1 MTRSEIEF
9 DASDNKAVKVYVCG
23 LTVYDR
29 AHVGHAKSII
39 FFDVLRR
46 VLKAKGFDVTFVQNF
61 TDVDDKIIDRAA
73 SLGIKPEELA
83 EKYIDEYF
91 RDFDQ
96 INVQRGDVM
105 PRATE
110 NIQEI
115 ITMIDGLMK
124 KGYAYVVRSGVYLDV
139 TKVKDYGKLS
149 RIKVEELKKGARVE
163 PDPYKR
169 NPLDFALWKFYDSPP
184 NWDSPWGKGR
194 PGWHIECSAMI
205 HRYLQE
211 PIDIHGGG
219 EDLLFPHHEN
229 EIAQSESLFEKPLA
243 RVWMHVGMVKLE
255 GVKMS
260 KSLGNIV
267 SVRDFIDRYGPNL
280 LRYFVLSTHYRK
292 QLEYNEQMLEKAIEN
307 WRLIELA
314 SAVVKNYPSIGSEED
329 NKQAGKS
336 LASFDQHISSD
347 MNTALALSDMLRIS
361 RLVNSAFTRGD
372 FGDSKE
378 TPLSSSFSYAFNTLG
393 FRRTELLDDEVA
405 LLIKE
410 RADLREKGRF
420 KEADEIRKRLNKMKV
435 VVIDHKKGT
444 LWYKSEVIS

>member
-1 MTRSEIEF
+1 M
-9 DASDNKAVKVYVCG
+9 
-23 LTVYDR
+23 
-29 AHVGHAKSII
+29 
-39 FFDVLRR
+39 LRR
-46 VLKAKGFDVTFVQNF
+46 VLKAKGFDVNFVQNF
-61 TDVDDKIIDRAA
+61 TDVDDKIIDKAA
-73 SLGIKPEELA
+73 RLRISSEELA
-83 EKYIDEYF
+83 KMYIDEYY

-96 INVQRGDVM
+96 LNVLRGDVM

-110 NIQEI
+110 NIQE
-115 ITMIDGLMK
+115 MIAMIEGLMK

-149 RIKVEELKKGARVE
+149 RIKVEELKRGARVE

-169 NPLDFALWKFYDSPP
+169 NQLDFALWKFYDSLPH
-184 NWDSPWGKGR
+184 WDSPWGKGR

-260 KSLGNIV
+260 KSLGNII

-292 QLEYNEQMLEKAIEN
+292 QLEYNEQMLEKAAEN
-307 WRLIELA
+307 WRLVELA
-314 SAVVKNYPSIGSEED
+314 AAVVKNYPSIGSEED
-329 NKQAGKS
+329 NKQAEKS
-336 LASFDQHISSD
+336 LVSFDQHISSD
-347 MNTALALSDMLRIS
+347 MNTALALSDMVRVS
-361 RLVNSAFTRGD
+361 KLVNSAFTRGE
-372 FGDSKE
+372 FGDGKE
-378 TPLSSSFSYAFNTLG
+378 TALSSTFSIIFSTLG
-393 FRRTELLDDEVA
+393 FKKAELVEKEVA
-405 LLIKE
+405 QLIRE
-410 RADLREKGRF
+410 REELREKGRF
-420 KEADEIRKRLNKMKV
+420 SEADEIRKRLNGMKI

-444 LWYKSEVIS
+444 LWYKSEVLG